1 MSQNREIWPTD
12 GERLIMFIKLFLIW
26 KETLFLL
33 LIESCY
39 NIYHILRILDYFET
53 LNHNIQFHY
62 LKTFIFHFFPIF
74 YLLSKYCPIKS
85 HTAFFDS
92 FFKYKC
98 RFVLINLISEW
109 WIKVWRLSSQ
119 SIKWML
125 IGTAKKRRLDFWI
138 KHFQQAATSDE

>member
-1 MSQNREIWPTD
+1 MSQNRNIWPTD
-12 GERLIMFIKLFLIW
+12 GERLIMFIKVFLIW

-33 LIESCY
+33 LNQSCY
-39 NIYHILRILDYFET
+39 NIYHIPRI
-53 LNHNIQFHY
+53 II
-62 LKTFIFHFFPIF
+62 LKLWMIVNNSIFWNLLFFIFSHLLFIVQIF
-74 YLLSKYCPIKS
+74 SDQKS
-85 HTAFFDS
+85 HRAFYS

-98 RFVLINLISEW
+98 RFVLINFISEW

-138 KHFQQAATSDE
+138 KHVQQAATFDE